1 MGFLVTGSSGCIGA
15 WAVASL
21 HRLGVPVVASDIA
34 EDHRRLR
41 YLLSDAEIEGVRF
54 EPCDV
59 TDLESVTRVIS
70 RTGITNI
77 VHLAGLQV
85 PFCRAD
91 PVLGAQV
98 NVVGTAIV
106 LEAARRQDGKIA
118 GISYASSLAVYG
130 APELYPQARVD
141 DRSPLA
147 PATLYGIYKQAD
159 EGIAARYSTD
169 YGMGSVGLRPTIVYG
184 PGRDQGLTSDPT
196 KAMLAVMAG
205 GPGRIGFGGSSLLH
219 HAEDVANAFIAAAR
233 VENGDG
239 RAFNVPGSEV
249 SMEEVVQAIRAVVPD
264 AEVTIEPT
272 TPLPFPIGVD
282 PSSFNRFVG
291 GTFRPL
297 TQGVADAMAHFQ
309 RLLAEGLIKAD

>member
-21 HRLGVPVVASDIA
+21 HRLGVPVVAADLTG
-34 EDHRRLR
+34 DQRRLG
-41 YLLSDAEIEGVRF
+41 YLLSDADMEGVRF
-54 EPCDV
+54 ESCDV
-59 TDLESVTRVIS
+59 TDLESVTKVVS

-106 LEAARRQDGKIA
+106 LEAARRMDGQVR

-130 APELYPQARVD
+130 RPELYPKARVTD
-141 DRSPLA
+141 DSPLA

-159 EGIAARYSTD
+159 EGIAVRYSAD
-169 YGMGSVGLRPTIVYG
+169 YGVGSVGLRPTIVYG

-205 GPGRIGFGGSSLLH
+205 KPGRIGFGGRSILH
-219 HAEDVANAFIAAAR
+219 HAEDVANAFIAAAQI
-233 VENGDG
+233 ENADG
-239 RAFNVPGSEV
+239 RAFNMPGSEV
-249 SMEEVVQAIRAVVPD
+249 SMDEVAQAIRDVVPD
-264 AEVTIEPT
+264 AEVTVEP
-272 TPLPFPIGVD
+272 TPLPFPEGVD
-282 PSSFNRFVG
+282 RGSFDRLVG
-291 GTFRPL
+291 GQFRPL
-297 TQGVADAMAHFQ
+297 EQGVADVMARFQ
-309 RLLAEGLIKAD
+309 RLLGAGLISAD

>member
-21 HRLGVPVVASDIA
+21 HRLGVPVVAADIA
-34 EDHRRLR
+34 DDHRRLR

-130 APELYPQARVD
+130 RTGAISA
-141 DRSPLA
+141 
-147 PATLYGIYKQAD
+147 
-159 EGIAARYSTD
+159 
-169 YGMGSVGLRPTIVYG
+169 G
-184 PGRDQGLTSDPT
+184 PGR
-196 KAMLAVMAG
+196 
-205 GPGRIGFGGSSLLH
+205 
-219 HAEDVANAFIAAAR
+219 
-233 VENGDG
+233 
-239 RAFNVPGSEV
+239 
-249 SMEEVVQAIRAVVPD
+249 
-264 AEVTIEPT
+264 
-272 TPLPFPIGVD
+272 
-282 PSSFNRFVG
+282 
-291 GTFRPL
+291 RPL
-297 TQGVADAMAHFQ
+297 ASCSCDLVWHLQAGRRGNRRPLFR
-309 RLLAEGLIKAD
+309 RLRRRDRWGSGPRSSTARAATRVSLRTRPKRCWP